1 MGALLTIGRVLLGL
15 CFALD
20 GAWWLY
26 TWDVRVAY
34 LEQSG
39 PFGFL
44 VVPFAVAYLVCGL
57 LVAIGRAVRPATLPL
72 MAVAGLIATLVHT
85 DLGPGGIGE
94 YQLERHGVVNAG
106 ALLTQATLVGSL
118 MLPFGAPKLHLP
130 IDVRAIVFGRVL
142 IGGTLVVG
150 AIWQAHDYDAR
161 FALVEAAAGDPIW
174 VPLLIAVRIALGVG
188 LAMGRF
194 LRLAAAGL
202 ALAIAAGLVVT
213 GGALDAG
220 ADLGTAASA
229 HQLFVGGATIG
240 GLLQLTALGPIAS
253 RLPPSADVPATTDA
267 GTENGVH

>member
-20 GAWWLY
+20 GGWWLY
-26 TWDVRVAY
+26 TWDVRTAY

-44 VVPFAVAYLVCGL
+44 VLPFAVAYLVCGL
-57 LVAIGRAVRPATLPL
+57 LVAIGRAVRPSTLPL

-85 DLGPGGIGE
+85 DLGPGGIGA
-94 YQLERHGVVNAG
+94 YDLERHGVINTG
-106 ALLTQATLVGSL
+106 ALLTQTTLVGSL
-118 MLPFGAPKLHLP
+118 MLPFGAPSLRLP

-142 IGGTLVVG
+142 VGGTLVAG

-161 FALVEAAAGDPIW
+161 IALVEAAAGDPLW
-174 VPLLIAVRIALGVG
+174 VPLLIAARIVLGVS

-194 LRLAAAGL
+194 LRLAASGL
-202 ALAIAAGLVVT
+202 AIVIAAGLLTT
-213 GGALDAG
+213 GGTLETG
-220 ADLGTAASA
+220 APLGTEAFA

-240 GLLQLTALGPIAS
+240 GLLQLAALGPLAS

-267 GTENGVH
+267 GVENGVD